1 MDLIDPKELESMRHQ
16 LEDAQR
22 WNASLQARL
31 GAIQN
36 RGGGVGGAND
46 GGKTRKKHQM
56 SYSILYTDNIIK
68 IILTFFRR
76 LFEFH
81 WRSDFLHEY
90 LCRRG
95 TG

>member
-1 MDLIDPKELESMRHQ
+1 MVAYNPLCICSGMDLTDPKEVESMRHQ

-46 GGKTRKKHQM
+46 GGTNKDK
-56 SYSILYTDNIIK
+56 YTGFYI
-68 IILTFFRR
+68 TACPETV
-76 LFEFH
+76 FEI
-81 WRSDFLHEY
+81 
-90 LCRRG
+90 
-95 TG
+95 

>member
-46 GGKTRKKHQM
+46 GGKTRQKT
-56 SYSILYTDNIIK
+56 ITDLRV
-68 IILTFFRR
+68 LTDER
-76 LFEFH
+76 LFIKCH
-81 WRSDFLHEY
+81 
-90 LCRRG
+90 
-95 TG
+95 

>member
-1 MDLIDPKELESMRHQ
+1 MRHQ

-46 GGKTRKKHQM
+46 GGKTKQNLLAIKFQC
-56 SYSILYTDNIIK
+56 IL
-68 IILTFFRR
+68 
-76 LFEFH
+76 
-81 WRSDFLHEY
+81 
-90 LCRRG
+90 C
-95 TG
+95 

>member
-1 MDLIDPKELESMRHQ
+1 MNLIDPKELESMRHQ

-46 GGKTRKKHQM
+46 GKTRKQTMQM
-56 SYSILYTDNIIK
+56 SYSCIYKPLK
-68 IILTFFRR
+68 EFCLKS
-76 LFEFH
+76 LFHVVF
-81 WRSDFLHEY
+81 
-90 LCRRG
+90 
-95 TG
+95 

>member
-1 MDLIDPKELESMRHQ
+1 MRKALKQLVTREHLPPQKCPFLYTETCLNALCLCTGMDLIDPKELESMRHQ

-46 GGKTRKKHQM
+46 GGKTRQ
-56 SYSILYTDNIIK
+56 K
-68 IILTFFRR
+68 II
-76 LFEFH
+76 
-81 WRSDFLHEY
+81 
-90 LCRRG
+90 
-95 TG
+95 

>member
-1 MDLIDPKELESMRHQ
+1 MRHQ

-46 GGKTRKKHQM
+46 GGKTRKNKLVYYYYVLLQHF
-56 SYSILYTDNIIK
+56 SRLLVDGI
-68 IILTFFRR
+68 FFV
-76 LFEFH
+76 
-81 WRSDFLHEY
+81 
-90 LCRRG
+90 
-95 TG
+95 T